1 MDNPDGLQAPDLYDS
16 QVDSETREFMKLM
29 TGIQDENELR
39 AHILDVQAKAFTVAR
54 YPCITSLQFLRRK
67 MSDHAAYGQV
77 LKLGRERGGAL
88 LLEMG
93 ACFGIEIRKVVA
105 DGFPVKQIIAS
116 DLNTEFWEFGHVLCR
131 STPESF
137 PVTFL
142 AGDALDPEFLSPILY
157 EVETRPPLDLA
168 RNRTLNALKGKC
180 SVISARSF
188 FHVFDEVQQY
198 QLAHALGSL
207 LSPEKG
213 SVIFGSHAGNT
224 EKGLVAHKKIAGK
237 ESTFFHSPS
246 SWEELW
252 CETSL
257 ADPRGGMARWGEDTL
272 ERPVFLFGE
281 VRVETSLKFA
291 SSGSG
296 MQGYYMDWS
305 VTRL

>member
-1 MDNPDGLQAPDLYDS
+1 M
-16 QVDSETREFMKLM
+16 
-29 TGIQDENELR
+29 
-39 AHILDVQAKAFTVAR
+39 
-54 YPCITSLQFLRRK
+54 
-67 MSDHAAYGQV
+67 
-77 LKLGRERGGAL
+77 
-88 LLEMG
+88 
-93 ACFGIEIRKVVA
+93 
-105 DGFPVKQIIAS
+105 
-116 DLNTEFWEFGHVLCR
+116 
-131 STPESF
+131 
-137 PVTFL
+137 
-142 AGDALDPEFLSPILY
+142 
-157 EVETRPPLDLA
+157 
-168 RNRTLNALKGKC
+168 
-180 SVISARSF
+180 
-188 FHVFDEVQQY
+188 QQY

-213 SVIFGSHAGNT
+213 SVIFGCHAGNT